1 LKKGGWGGFKGISA
15 NHEFFLASL
24 KLIKKI
30 FIRINLMLYY
40 HPKLKFNAR
49 KLRINSSEAEKK
61 LWAQLRNKQLL
72 NIQFYRQ
79 KPIERYIVDFYAP
92 KVKLI
97 IELDGGQ
104 HYEEDHKKKDRLRDL
119 NLNRLGFKVM
129 RFDNI
134 QVLGSLNEVLEMI
147 FEEVKGRVVMK

>member
-1 LKKGGWGGFKGISA
+1 
-15 NHEFFLASL
+15 
-24 KLIKKI
+24 
-30 FIRINLMLYY
+30 MLYY